1 MKHYKMN
8 YEVGSVDKKNRT
20 YLSKCGARNL
30 PHAKLS
36 KKLTDLTCP
45 ECILQLMT
53 DYEQKIAVL
62 EDRYMEMFPDRPVGE
77 KLQ

>member
-1 MKHYKMN
+1 MKHYKLN
-8 YEVGSVDKKNRT
+8 YENGSVDKKNRT
-20 YLSKCGARNL
+20 YIAKCGMTKL
-30 PHAKLS
+30 PHAKLC
-36 KKLTDLTCP
+36 KKLTDITCP

-62 EDRYMEMFPDRPVGE
+62 EDRYMELFPERPVGE